1 MKPGAPTGTSRQ
13 CSPMTSAP
21 IRTSQ
26 PWIGCS
32 DTKNE
37 ALINFVPPSTRN
49 RIFSVPIDLTSFPS
63 IVRKMVLGPSG
74 NTLTCT
80 RSDLRCSLKYSHERN
95 VMGRPESNMPPAA
108 HITSWLPS
116 LTANCIVRSNL
127 ACSLRMSFLNY
138 TQTKIL
144 VQYLFPK
151 KTRYDKA
158 NNIPT
163 EAIARIF
170 YAPERRSI

>member
-37 ALINFVPPSTRN
+37 ALINFVLPSTRN
-49 RIFSVPIDLTSFPS
+49 RIFSLPVDLTSFPS
-63 IVRKMVLGPSG
+63 IVRKMVLGPFG
-74 NTLTCT
+74 NTSTCT

-127 ACSLRMSFLNY
+127 ACSLRMSFCWLGWALVILSWCW
-138 TQTKIL
+138 QTMTL
-144 VQYLFPK
+144 YPACSTPSTSHVTPL
-151 KTRYDKA
+151 T
-158 NNIPT
+158 
-163 EAIARIF
+163 
-170 YAPERRSI
+170 

>member
-37 ALINFVPPSTRN
+37 ALINFVSPSTRN
-49 RIFSVPIDLTSFPS
+49 RIFNVPVDLTSFPF

-74 NTLTCT
+74 NTSTCT
-80 RSDLRCSLKYSHERN
+80 RNDLRCSLKYSHERN
-95 VMGRPESNMPPAA
+95 VIGRPESNMPPAA
-108 HITSWLPS
+108 CITSWLPS

-127 ACSLRMSFLNY
+127 ACSLRMSFFNY

-144 VQYLFPK
+144 V
-151 KTRYDKA
+151 
-158 NNIPT
+158 
-163 EAIARIF
+163 
-170 YAPERRSI
+170 